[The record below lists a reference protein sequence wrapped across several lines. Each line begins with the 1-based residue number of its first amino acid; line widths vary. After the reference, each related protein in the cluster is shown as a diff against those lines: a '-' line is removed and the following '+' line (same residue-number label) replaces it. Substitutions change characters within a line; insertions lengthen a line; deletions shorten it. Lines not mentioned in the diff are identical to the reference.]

1 VEIESALTVFSLV
14 LGSKRF
20 KEKQCN
26 LQVVTTEPSRGT
38 VKEYLAPLSGSAPWN
53 SMTIVEGCGC
63 GFTEPPVQVISMTVC
78 GGPIA
83 QVWASRATKAG
94 VLSMAWIEHCV
105 CTLMVF
111 EEMVEMDSLLSIG
124 VSDNQYCD
132 IPSSQVYV
140 VEPSRGTVT
149 EYSAPAAPW
158 NTMTPVS
165 RATSGAA
172 WASEKMAARPRK
184 FENCMLEK
192 VWGVYRKTMEEVF
205 KCW

>member
-83 QVWASRATKAG
+83 QVWAS
-94 VLSMAWIEHCV
+94 
-105 CTLMVF
+105 LMVF